1 MAVVIGGGGK
11 LAARIAANPQF
22 LLFFFLLTLE
32 VFIAVLNLLA
42 WRAAGAEAHKASE
55 VELYRVVAGSLN
67 DELAVLVALA
77 LVLAGLGFD
86 VLTAVAVRVAAFSC
100 KKRKKGGSENVTVTR
115 HQVKRHA
122 TAQLRHS
129 THQASRHTCRE

>member
-11 LAARIAANPQF
+11 LAARIGANPQF

-32 VFIAVLNLLA
+32 VFIAVLNLFS
-42 WRAAGAEAHKASE
+42 WRAAGAEAHKAGE

-100 KKRKKGGSENVTVTR
+100 KKRQKTKEAE
-115 HQVKRHA
+115 VKTSPSPGIR
-122 TAQLRHS
+122 
-129 THQASRHTCRE
+129 

>member
-11 LAARIAANPQF
+11 LAARIAANSLF
-22 LLFFFLLTLE
+22 RLFFFLLTLE

-42 WRAAGAEAHKASE
+42 WRAAGAEAHKAGE

-100 KKRKKGGSENVTVTR
+100 KKRKKESSPGRIEFTFTWTNQGLYLLFYLIIKS
-115 HQVKRHA
+115 
-122 TAQLRHS
+122 S
-129 THQASRHTCRE
+129 FD